1 MDIVNTLELI
11 IPKMRQQMFQKRIY
25 SLDVLYEAIEE
36 VGKYYSIKEIDIF
49 FAKLGI
55 FLKSQEITEL
65 LHHCRHS
72 ETQIDLI
79 KLVYLFRTTIPED
92 IVDEL
97 NEIFNILSNGQ
108 ASINLDELMKHLN
121 EKEHPQCE
129 LMKKDLQFI
138 KDSVIKGIK
147 NIIGDKTEILREEF
161 LEFHY
166 NIFWIMPDFQIEHF
180 KRELPLMWG
189 IRRLR

>member
-25 SLDVLYEAIEE
+25 SLDVLYETIEE
-36 VGKYYSIKEIDIF
+36 IGKYYSIKELDILF
-49 FAKLGI
+49 SKFGI

-65 LHHCRHS
+65 LHHCRYN

-79 KLVYLFRTTIPED
+79 KFVYLFRTNIPND
-92 IVDEL
+92 IIDEL
-97 NEIFNILSNGQ
+97 NEIYNILSNGQ
-108 ASINLDELMKHLN
+108 ESININELLNHLN
-121 EKEHPQCE
+121 VKEHPQCE
-129 LMKKDLQFI
+129 LMKKNLQYI

-147 NIIGDKTEILREEF
+147 NIIGDKNDIIREEF

-166 NIFWIMPDFQIEHF
+166 NIYWVMPNYCHENFR
-180 KRELPLMWG
+180 KKLPLMWNVQF
-189 IRRLR
+189 

>member
-36 VGKYYSIKEIDIF
+36 VGKYYPIKEIDIF
-49 FAKLGI
+49 FGKLGI

-65 LHHCRHS
+65 LHHCRYS

-79 KLVYLFRTTIPED
+79 KFVYLFRTNIPND
-92 IVDEL
+92 IIDEL
-97 NEIFNILSNGQ
+97 NEIYNILSNGQ
-108 ASINLDELMKHLN
+108 ESININELLNHLN
-121 EKEHPQCE
+121 VKEHPQCE
-129 LMKKDLQFI
+129 LMKKNLQYI

-147 NIIGDKTEILREEF
+147 NIIGDKNDIIREEF

-166 NIFWIMPDFQIEHF
+166 NIYWVMPNYCHENFR
-180 KRELPLMWG
+180 KKLPLMWNVQF
-189 IRRLR
+189 

>member
-36 VGKYYSIKEIDIF
+36 VGKYYSIKELDIF
-49 FAKLGI
+49 FAKFGI

-79 KLVYLFRTTIPED
+79 KLVYLFRITIPED
-92 IVDEL
+92 IVNEL

-108 ASINLDELMKHLN
+108 SSINIDELISHLN

-129 LMKKDLQFI
+129 LMKKNLQYI

-147 NIIGDKTEILREEF
+147 NIIGDKNEILREEF

-166 NIFWIMPDFQIEHF
+166 NIFWVMPEYCYGNFRKKIAS
-180 KRELPLMWG
+180 MWN
-189 IRRLR
+189 IQF

>member
-129 LMKKDLQFI
+129 LMKKNLQFI

-147 NIIGDKTEILREEF
+147 NIIGDKNDILREEF

-166 NIFWIMPDFQIEHF
+166 NIFWVMPEYCHGNFRKKIA
-180 KRELPLMWG
+180 LMWNVQF
-189 IRRLR
+189 

>member
-25 SLDVLYEAIEE
+25 SLDVLYETIEE
-36 VGKYYSIKEIDIF
+36 VGKYYSIKELDIF
-49 FAKLGI
+49 FAKFGI

-65 LHHCRHS
+65 LHLCRHS

-92 IVDEL
+92 IVNEL
-97 NEIFNILSNGQ
+97 NEICNILSNGQ
-108 ASINLDELMKHLN
+108 SSINIDELIQHLN

-129 LMKKDLQFI
+129 LMKKNLQYI

-147 NIIGDKTEILREEF
+147 NIIGDKNVILREEF

-166 NIFWIMPDFQIEHF
+166 NIFWVMPDYCHNTFRKKIS
-180 KRELPLMWG
+180 LMWNVQF
-189 IRRLR
+189 

>member
-36 VGKYYSIKEIDIF
+36 VGKYYPIKEIDIF
-49 FAKLGI
+49 FGKLGI

-79 KLVYLFRTTIPED
+79 KYVYLFRTSIPED

-166 NIFWIMPDFQIEHF
+166 NIFWVMPEYCHGNFRKKIAS
-180 KRELPLMWG
+180 MWNVQF
-189 IRRLR
+189 

>member
-36 VGKYYSIKEIDIF
+36 VGKYYPIKELDIF
-49 FAKLGI
+49 FAKFGI

-79 KLVYLFRTTIPED
+79 KYVYLFRTSIPED

-97 NEIFNILSNGQ
+97 NEIFNVLSNGQ
-108 ASINLDELMKHLN
+108 TSIDFNELMQHL
-121 EKEHPQCE
+121 EVKEHPQCE
-129 LMKKDLQFI
+129 LMKKNLQYI

-147 NIIGDKTEILREEF
+147 NIIGDKNDIIREEF

-166 NIFWIMPDFQIEHF
+166 NIYWVMPNYCHENFR
-180 KRELPLMWG
+180 KKLPLMWNVQF
-189 IRRLR
+189 

>member
-36 VGKYYSIKEIDIF
+36 VGKYYPIKEIDIF
-49 FAKLGI
+49 FGKLGI

-79 KLVYLFRTTIPED
+79 KYVYLFRTSIPED

-108 ASINLDELMKHLN
+108 SSINIDELISHLN

-129 LMKKDLQFI
+129 LMKKNLQYI

-147 NIIGDKTEILREEF
+147 NIIGDKNDIIREEF

-166 NIFWIMPDFQIEHF
+166 NIYWVMPNYCHENFR
-180 KRELPLMWG
+180 KKLPLMWNVQF
-189 IRRLR
+189 

>member
-25 SLDVLYEAIEE
+25 SLDVLYETIEE
-36 VGKYYSIKEIDIF
+36 IGKYYSIKELDILF
-49 FAKLGI
+49 SKFGI

-65 LHHCRHS
+65 LHHCRYN

-79 KLVYLFRTTIPED
+79 KFVYLFRTNIPND
-92 IVDEL
+92 IIDEL
-97 NEIFNILSNGQ
+97 NEIYNILSNGQ
-108 ASINLDELMKHLN
+108 ESININELLNHLN
-121 EKEHPQCE
+121 VKEHPQCE
-129 LMKKDLQFI
+129 LMKKNLQYI

-147 NIIGDKTEILREEF
+147 NIIGDKNDIIREEF

-166 NIFWIMPDFQIEHF
+166 NIYWVMPNYCHENFR
-180 KRELPLMWG
+180 KKLPLMWN
-189 IRRLR
+189 IQF

>member
-166 NIFWIMPDFQIEHF
+166 NIFWVMPEYCHGNFRKKIAS
-180 KRELPLMWG
+180 MWNVQF
-189 IRRLR
+189 

>member
-1 MDIVNTLELI
+1 MDIVNTLENI
-11 IPKMRQQMFQKRIY
+11 IHKMRQQMFQKKVY
-25 SLDVLYEAIEE
+25 SLDVLYELIEE
-36 VGKYYSIKEIDIF
+36 EGKYYSIKELDIF

-65 LHHCRHS
+65 LNYCRYNES
-72 ETQIDLI
+72 QIDLI
-79 KLVYLFRTTIPED
+79 KFVYLFRTTIPAD

-97 NEIFNILSNGQ
+97 NEIFNALSNGQ
-108 ASINLDELMKHLN
+108 PSININELMQHLN

-129 LMKKDLQFI
+129 LMKKNLQFV

-147 NIIGDKTEILREEF
+147 NIVGDKEDILREEF

-166 NIFWIMPDFQIEHF
+166 NIFWVMPDYCHGNFRKKIA
-180 KRELPLMWG
+180 PMWN
-189 IRRLR
+189 IQF

>member
-36 VGKYYSIKEIDIF
+36 VGKYYPIKEIDIF
-49 FAKLGI
+49 FGKLGI

-65 LHHCRHS
+65 LHHCRYS
-72 ETQIDLI
+72 ETQVDLI
-79 KLVYLFRTTIPED
+79 KFVYLFRTSIPED
-92 IVDEL
+92 IVNEL

-108 ASINLDELMKHLN
+108 SSIDINELIKNLN

-129 LMKKDLQFI
+129 LMKKNLQYI

-147 NIIGDKTEILREEF
+147 NIIGDKNDILREEF

-166 NIFWIMPDFQIEHF
+166 NILWIMPSYCHGNFRKKIASMWNVHF
-180 KRELPLMWG
+180 
-189 IRRLR
+189 

>member
-11 IPKMRQQMFQKRIY
+11 LPKMRQQMFQKRIY
-25 SLDVLYEAIEE
+25 SLDVLYDAIEE
-36 VGKYYSIKEIDIF
+36 EGKYYPIKELDIF
-49 FAKLGI
+49 FAKFGI

-129 LMKKDLQFI
+129 LMKKNLQDV

-147 NIIGDKTEILREEF
+147 NIIGDKSSILREEF

-166 NIFWIMPDFQIEHF
+166 NIFWVMPEYCHGNFR
-180 KRELPLMWG
+180 KRIATMWG
-189 IRRLR
+189 VKF

>member
-166 NIFWIMPDFQIEHF
+166 NIFWVMPEYCHGNFRKRIPNMWNVHF
-180 KRELPLMWG
+180 
-189 IRRLR
+189 

>member
-1 MDIVNTLELI
+1 MDIVNTLENI
-11 IPKMRQQMFQKRIY
+11 IHKMRQQMFQMKVY
-25 SLDVLYEAIEE
+25 SLDVLYELIEE
-36 VGKYYSIKEIDIF
+36 EGKYYSIKELDIF

-65 LHHCRHS
+65 LNYCRYNES
-72 ETQIDLI
+72 QIDLI
-79 KLVYLFRTTIPED
+79 KFVYLFRTTIPAD

-97 NEIFNILSNGQ
+97 NEIFNALSNGQ
-108 ASINLDELMKHLN
+108 PSININELMQHLN

-129 LMKKDLQFI
+129 LMKKNLQFV

-147 NIIGDKTEILREEF
+147 NIVGDKEDILREEF

-166 NIFWIMPDFQIEHF
+166 NIFWVMPDYCHGNFRKKIA
-180 KRELPLMWG
+180 PMWN
-189 IRRLR
+189 IQF

>member
-36 VGKYYSIKEIDIF
+36 VGKYYPIKEIDIF
-49 FAKLGI
+49 FGKLGI

-65 LHHCRHS
+65 LHHCRYS
-72 ETQIDLI
+72 ETQVDLI
-79 KLVYLFRTTIPED
+79 KFVYLFRTSIPED
-92 IVDEL
+92 IVNEL

-108 ASINLDELMKHLN
+108 SSIDINELIKNLN

-129 LMKKDLQFI
+129 LMKKNLQYI

-147 NIIGDKTEILREEF
+147 NIIGDKNDILREEF

-166 NIFWIMPDFQIEHF
+166 NIFWVMPEYCHGNFRKKIA
-180 KRELPLMWG
+180 LMWNVQF
-189 IRRLR
+189 

>member
-25 SLDVLYEAIEE
+25 SLDVLYETIEE
-36 VGKYYSIKEIDIF
+36 IGKYYSIKELDILF
-49 FAKLGI
+49 SKFGI

-65 LHHCRHS
+65 LHHCRYN

-79 KLVYLFRTTIPED
+79 KFVYLFRTNIPND
-92 IVDEL
+92 IIDEL
-97 NEIFNILSNGQ
+97 NEIYNILSNGQ
-108 ASINLDELMKHLN
+108 ESININELLNHLN
-121 EKEHPQCE
+121 VKEHPQCE
-129 LMKKDLQFI
+129 LMKKNLQYI

-147 NIIGDKTEILREEF
+147 NIIGDKNDIIREEF

-166 NIFWIMPDFQIEHF
+166 NIYWVMPNYCHENFR
-180 KRELPLMWG
+180 KKLPLMCNVQF
-189 IRRLR
+189 

>member
-36 VGKYYSIKEIDIF
+36 VGKYYSIKELDIF
-49 FAKLGI
+49 FSKFGI

-65 LHHCRHS
+65 LHHCRYS
-72 ETQIDLI
+72 ETEIDLI
-79 KLVYLFRTTIPED
+79 KLVYLFRTSIPED

-97 NEIFNILSNGQ
+97 NEIFNILSNGET
-108 ASINLDELMKHLN
+108 SINIDELINNLN

-129 LMKKDLQFI
+129 LMKKNLQYI

-147 NIIGDKTEILREEF
+147 NIIGEKNDILREEF

-166 NIFWIMPDFQIEHF
+166 NIYWVMPEYCHGNFRKKIAS
-180 KRELPLMWG
+180 MWNVKF
-189 IRRLR
+189 